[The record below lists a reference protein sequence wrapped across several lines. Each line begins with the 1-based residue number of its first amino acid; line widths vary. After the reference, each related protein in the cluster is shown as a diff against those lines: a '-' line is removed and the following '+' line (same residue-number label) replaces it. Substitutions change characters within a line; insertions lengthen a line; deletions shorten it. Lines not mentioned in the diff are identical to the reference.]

1 MCAPRGPFRLVGESK
16 MNVTARSMRSL
27 VPAVATTAAVLALF
41 LLLEGG
47 DTAVSTST
55 ARSVSTA
62 GVASAKGP

>member
-1 MCAPRGPFRLVGESK
+1 
-16 MNVTARSMRSL
+16 MRSL